1 MNALH
6 QVVISN
12 QLRRYSD
19 CLDVFLKEIENDDRI
34 SENERQEISEVV
46 SSASYKL
53 RSLSDALHNDH

>member
-53 RSLSDALHNDH
+53 RSLSDALHNDN

>member
-19 CLDVFLKEIENDDRI
+19 CLDVFLNEIENDDRI

>member
-53 RSLSDALHNDH
+53 RSLSDALHDDH

>member
-34 SENERQEISEVV
+34 SENERQEISDVV

-53 RSLSDALHNDH
+53 RSLSDALHDDH

>member
-53 RSLSDALHNDH
+53 RSLSNALHDDN

>member
-19 CLDVFLKEIENDDRI
+19 CLDVFLKEIEIDDRI
-34 SENERQEISEVV
+34 SENERLEITEAV
-46 SSASYKL
+46 SSASYTL
-53 RSLSDALHNDH
+53 RSLSDALHDDH

>member
-34 SENERQEISEVV
+34 SENERQEISEAV

-53 RSLSDALHNDH
+53 KSLSDALHNNH

>member
-19 CLDVFLKEIENDDRI
+19 CLDVFLREIENDDRI

-53 RSLSDALHNDH
+53 RSLSDALHDDN

>member
-53 RSLSDALHNDH
+53 RSLSDALHDDN

>member
-19 CLDVFLKEIENDDRI
+19 CLDVFLKEIDNDDRI
-34 SENERQEISEVV
+34 SENERQEISEAV

-53 RSLSDALHNDH
+53 RSLSDALHNDY

>member
-19 CLDVFLKEIENDDRI
+19 CLDVFLKEIESDDRI
-34 SENERQEISEVV
+34 SENERQEISEAV